1 MKKQKEKWMDDG
13 RTIVSMDVPGMP
25 APFVRR
31 KRKTQNVQEL
41 APVPMMDSS
50 QTRRYMF
57 VATGAGILV
66 ALVFIAVMVLFV
78 LFALNVWLK

>member
-1 MKKQKEKWMDDG
+1 MKKQKEKWADDG

-25 APFVRR
+25 SPFLKR
-31 KRKTQNVQEL
+31 KRKTKNVQEL
-41 APVPMMDSS
+41 TPVPMMDSR

-57 VATGAGILV
+57 VATGAGLLV

-78 LFALNVWLK
+78 FFALNVWLK